1 MVITGIC
8 TERRG
13 VKMNHC
19 VKSTKLFAEDGFSI
33 LEVMVG
39 LIIFSIG
46 LLLLMSMMVVSMDG
60 NSWAEDT
67 TQSVQLIKEKVEQL
81 KNTHVSQL
89 NSGED
94 VIGDYVR
101 SWDVTAVSSN
111 LVGVT
116 VRVKWADADQ
126 KVYACSTMTFMQPKK

>member
-1 MVITGIC
+1 MKIG
-8 TERRG
+8 
-13 VKMNHC
+13 
-19 VKSTKLFAEDGFSI
+19 KLHRQDGFSI

-39 LIIFSIG
+39 LIIFSLG
-46 LLLLMSMMVVSMDG
+46 LLLLMSMMVASIDG

-67 TQSVQLIKEKVEQL
+67 TQSVQLIKEKIEQL
-81 KNTHVSQL
+81 KNTHVSEL

-94 VIGDYVR
+94 AIGDYVR

-116 VRVKWADADQ
+116 VRVKWADADE
-126 KVYACSTMTFMQPKK
+126 KVYACSTMTFMQPKQ